1 MFKTQQ
7 AIVRCRCGHELTH
20 LRSFPDNQ
28 TGTRFLTERCEA
40 CGEIAVVLADQK
52 QGVVR

>member
-1 MFKTQQ
+1 MFK
-7 AIVRCRCGHELTH
+7 AERSIIRCRCGQELTN

-40 CGEIAVVLADQK
+40 CGEIVVVLADQN
-52 QGVVR
+52 QGATR